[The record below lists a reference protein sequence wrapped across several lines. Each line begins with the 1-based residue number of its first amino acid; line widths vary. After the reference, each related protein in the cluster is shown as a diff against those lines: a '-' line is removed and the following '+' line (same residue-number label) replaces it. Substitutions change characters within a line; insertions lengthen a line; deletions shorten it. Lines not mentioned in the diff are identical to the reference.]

1 MVASTGVIGEPLD
14 VGVIEPYFSSL
25 VDNQT
30 ANWEVAANAI
40 LTTDTF
46 AKAPMPAVSSMA

>member
-14 VGVIEPYFSSL
+14 VGVINSYFSSL

-46 AKAPMPAVSSMA
+46 AKGAL